1 MTQKSGFYKFSDYY
15 LANKSLTPF
24 HILNEFI
31 FTTSEEKVFPMT
43 LSRAD
48 ETLFTYVKRRN
59 T

>member
-1 MTQKSGFYKFSDYY
+1 MTQKSGFYKFSDNP
-15 LANKSLTPF
+15 ANKSLTLAQ
-24 HILNEFI
+24 ILNEFF
-31 FTTSEEKVFPMT
+31 FTTSEEKAFPMT